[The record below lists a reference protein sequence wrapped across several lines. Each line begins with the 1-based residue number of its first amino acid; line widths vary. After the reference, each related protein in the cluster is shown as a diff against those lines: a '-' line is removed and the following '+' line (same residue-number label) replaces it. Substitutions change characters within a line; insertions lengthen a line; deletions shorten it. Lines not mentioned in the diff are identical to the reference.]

1 MSKHNEKARFSELDG
16 KPAIERYSAG
26 ARLNHWVV
34 AICFVLLA
42 LSGLAF
48 FHPGTF
54 WLSNLF
60 GSGTWARI
68 LHPFIGVL
76 MFISFCGLFVRF
88 VSHNFLSKDDIHWI
102 INFKDVISNN
112 EAKIPPAGRYNAGQ
126 KFLFWALFWL
136 MLGLMATGI
145 VIWRSYFS
153 HYFSVELIRAA
164 VLLHAVCGFG
174 LICTIIIHVYA
185 AIWVQGTISAMIRG
199 KVSYGWVKHNHP
211 AWYKEIVESEKAA
224 VKKG

>member
-145 VIWRSYFS
+145 CDLAFL
-153 HYFSVELIRAA
+153 FFALFFGGADPGGRAVA
-164 VLLHAVCGFG
+164 CGVRFWPDLYHHHSRVCGHLG
-174 LICTIIIHVYA
+174 SGNDQCHDP
-185 AIWVQGTISAMIRG
+185 WQGQLWLGEA
-199 KVSYGWVKHNHP
+199 
-211 AWYKEIVESEKAA
+211 
-224 VKKG
+224 